1 MELNMFKRSRA
12 QRFRE
17 INTEYGQYLKL
28 LLWKMTGQRELFEEA
43 LQESLVRIWKHS
55 GKIKEP
61 TAKSYLYRIAQSAVA
76 QAWDNLKPSGAQ
88 FIPEQHAMEKDHQA
102 SHLDGLLHRVQ
113 AYISKLPYKQ
123 SRAIS
128 LRYFCRKEYA
138 QIAHCLNCSEAG
150 ARSHVSKALATLR
163 TQLKHTPHEGIL

>member
-1 MELNMFKRSRA
+1 MFKRSRT

-17 INTEYGQYLKL
+17 INTEYGPFLKQV
-28 LLWKMTGQRELFEEA
+28 LWKMTGKRELFEEA

-55 GKIKEP
+55 SKIKEP

-76 QAWDNLKPSGAQ
+76 QAWDNLKPSGSQ
-88 FIPEQHAMEKDHQA
+88 FIPEQHAMAKDAQSAHP
-102 SHLDGLLHRVQ
+102 DGLLHKIQ
-113 AYISKLPYKQ
+113 KTISKLPYKQ

-128 LRYFCRKEYA
+128 LRYFCQKEYA

-150 ARSHVSKALATLR
+150 ARSHVSKALAKLR
-163 TQLKHTPHEGIL
+163 TQLHNAQHEGIV